1 MVKKSFIYRGKL
13 KKYVE
18 MRELVGRF
26 YEVLLDVF
34 EWHLADELEVLGNLE
49 RLLDVEV
56 RGEKKYV
63 AQEG

>member
-1 MVKKSFIYRGKL
+1 
-13 KKYVE
+13 

-34 EWHLADELEVLGNLE
+34 EWHLADELEVLGNLK
-49 RLLDVEV
+49 RLLDVEI
-56 RGEKKYV
+56 RGEKEYV